1 MKRPLWGLQT
11 LATPIYQ
18 FRFPIS
24 DLKTLSLFDFRP
36 DFSTLNPFPDMA
48 KKAALL
54 LNLGSPTSTSIPDI
68 RAYLREFLMD
78 ERVID
83 KGPLARWIIVNC
95 FILPTRP
102 KNTAAAYE
110 KIWTEEGSPLVTMS
124 ERVRGLVDNQ
134 LDFPIHLGMRYGE
147 PSIPALIDQIMKE
160 GVEELF
166 VVPLYPH
173 YAASSFETAVARVE
187 EVIKEKKAELKA
199 TVMKPFYGDD
209 DYIDALVATAE
220 DDLARDYDH
229 LLISFHGIPIRHL
242 RKADPSGSHCQVVEN
257 CCETPHPCHA
267 TCYRHQS
274 LVTAWRFVER
284 AGIPDDK
291 WSFSFQS
298 RIGRDPW
305 MEPYT
310 AQELPRLAKEGKKN
324 LLLICPAF
332 VADCLETLEEI
343 SMEGKEIF
351 LENGGKEFHQVPCLN
366 DHPKWIDL
374 LAKRCRQWANS

>member
-1 MKRPLWGLQT
+1 
-11 LATPIYQ
+11 
-18 FRFPIS
+18 
-24 DLKTLSLFDFRP
+24 
-36 DFSTLNPFPDMA
+36 MA
-48 KKAALL
+48 QKAALL
-54 LNLGSPTSTSIPDI
+54 INLGSPASTSIPDV

-102 KNTAAAYE
+102 KNSAAAYE
-110 KIWTEEGSPLVTMS
+110 KIWTKEGSPLITIS
-124 ERVRGLVDNQ
+124 EQARKLVDAN
-134 LDFPIHLGMRYGE
+134 LDFPVYLGMRYGQ
-147 PSIPALIDQIMKE
+147 PSIPAVVDKMISD

-173 YAASSFETAVARVE
+173 YAASSYETAVVRLE
-187 EVIKEKKAELKA
+187 EVINERQSKLKT
-199 TVMKPFYGDD
+199 TVMPPFYGDE
-209 DYIDALVATAE
+209 DYIDALVETAKN
-220 DDLARDYDH
+220 DLSRDYDH

-242 RKADPSGSHCQVVEN
+242 RKADSSGNHCQVGGN

-274 LVTAWRFVER
+274 LETAWRFVEK
-284 AGIPDDK
+284 AGVPNDK

-310 AQELPRLAKEGKKN
+310 SQEIPRLAREGKKK

-351 LENGGKEFHQVPCLN
+351 LEAGGEEFNQIPCLN

-374 LAKRCRQWANS
+374 LADRCRRWAQS